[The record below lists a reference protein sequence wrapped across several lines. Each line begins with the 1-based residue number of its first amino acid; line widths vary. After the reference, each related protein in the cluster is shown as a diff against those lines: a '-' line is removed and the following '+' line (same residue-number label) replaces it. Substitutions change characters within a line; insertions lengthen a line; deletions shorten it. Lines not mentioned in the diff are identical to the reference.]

1 MPHEDLTRL
10 QPKLLFRDRLAFN
23 AKFFFNMLRITFSP
37 YERKIDICQ
46 DFFNGKNVGT
56 LHRKFDFIE
65 QIRSLGYR
73 GPEQVLFIPG
83 QEHSLQQAISLIR
96 SQSVVLCKP
105 RDGQQGKGI
114 FRCEGEAELRAK
126 LGKLKE
132 AYIVQEFVPPLIDY
146 RYVYH
151 VDSDVKYRFCYAK
164 VRPEI
169 RGDGENSL
177 HALLRKDTTIPASS
191 KQKILKSLSAA
202 QLDAVPATG
211 EKVALVHSGNI
222 SRGAYG
228 IVVKGADLA
237 ALDKVMLPLIDDLQK
252 HYKLQLTTYCFDLGV
267 LRSDTTPENVTKS
280 DYVFYE
286 YQIPFGLSG
295 YLGAE
300 EIRKDK
306 ARVAKV
312 FWMSLQR
319 AWVSRRGRVSYPK
332 NGRRP

>member
-1 MPHEDLTRL
+1 MCV
-10 QPKLLFRDRLAFN
+10 
-23 AKFFFNMLRITFSP
+23 TFSP

-73 GPEQVLFIPG
+73 GPEQVLYIPG
-83 QEHSLQQAISLIR
+83 QENSLQLAISLIR
-96 SQSVVLCKP
+96 SQGVVLCKP

-126 LGKLKE
+126 LGKVKDV
-132 AYIVQEFVPPLIDY
+132 YIVQEFVPPLIDY

-151 VDSDVKYRFCYAK
+151 VDAEVTYRFCYAK

-177 HALLRKDTTIPASS
+177 YALLRKDTAIPASS
-191 KQKILKSLSAA
+191 KQKILKSLSAS
-202 QLDAVPATG
+202 QLDAVPAKG

-228 IVVKGADLA
+228 MVVKGDDLA

-252 HYKLQLTTYCFDLGV
+252 RCHLQLTTYCFDLGV
-267 LRSDTTPENVTKS
+267 LRSDITPDNVTKS

-300 EIRKDK
+300 EIRKDQ

-312 FWMSLQR
+312 FWTSLQR
-319 AWVSRRGRVSYPK
+319 AWVSRRGRAVETPPK
-332 NGRRP
+332 TG